1 MKTGGS
7 GEAGKIRKFYK
18 QVSVEAR
25 GEAGVGWRVMLDANE
40 LKTMAKRD
48 LHLPSRSLAMAV
60 AHEWNAQERD
70 ILPQTMP
77 VTQLVF
83 TGLDNFADV
92 LDEIRDETA
101 HYGETD
107 LLCYRV
113 TEPRALAAIQDEQW
127 QPLLDWAAKQLDAP
141 LTVTRGIMAVTQP
154 RQSVAALR
162 RPLARL
168 DVLHITALRTLVGAT
183 GSLVLALAVYF
194 GRLSPK
200 QAVELATVEEC
211 FQIETW
217 GSDDELE
224 ATLMGKPEDAEAA
237 GVILSS
243 LSRSD

>member
-1 MKTGGS
+1 MQIGSS

-18 QVSVEAR
+18 KATVEACTD
-25 GEAGVGWRVMLDANE
+25 GPGWRVMLDSHE
-40 LKTMAKRD
+40 LKTTAKHD
-48 LHLPSRSLAMAV
+48 LHLSSRSLAEAL
-60 AHEWNAQERD
+60 AREWNAQERD
-70 ILPQTMP
+70 VIPQTMP

-83 TGLDNFADV
+83 TGLDNFAGS
-92 LDEIRDETA
+92 LDEIREETA

-162 RPLARL
+162 RPLERL

-194 GRLSPK
+194 GRLSPG
-200 QAVELATVEEC
+200 QAVELATVEER
-211 FQIETW
+211 FQLETW
-217 GSDDELE
+217 GADEELE
-224 ATLMGKPEDAEAA
+224 ATLAGKQEDAEAA
-237 GVILSS
+237 GIILSA
-243 LSRSD
+243 LSRRD